1 MHLQGLLGIVVILLA
16 AWLLSENRWNV
27 NWRLIGTAFGLQL
40 GIAVALLKLPA
51 SRGIFLVLN
60 RGIFS
65 LEESTRAGTA
75 FVFGY
80 LGGGEAPFKVTAESA
95 TYILAFRALPL
106 IVFISALSAVL
117 FYWKVLPLVVRGFS
131 TLLQRTTGIGGAE
144 GLGVAANIF
153 LGMVESPLAIRPYL
167 AQMNRSEL
175 FTVMT
180 SGMATIAGTV
190 MVLYASLLTRVLPGG
205 IGHILAASIINAPAA
220 IVISKLLV
228 PATGPV
234 TAGELSDP
242 EPAHNTMDALTRGT
256 LRGVQLYLNVVA
268 MLVVLVALVYLVNL
282 MLGLIPWT
290 GEESLTLQGILGF
303 LLAPFTWLMGI
314 SWADA
319 PTAARLLGTKTILNE
334 LVAYLDLGNLGPNAM
349 SPRSVLIMTYAMCGF
364 ANPGSVGIMI
374 GGMGTM
380 VPDRRS
386 EIVDLGLKSLLAGTL
401 ATCLTGTLVGI
412 LI

>member
-1 MHLQGLLGIVVILLA
+1 MHFQGLLGIVAIILA
-16 AWLLSENRWNV
+16 AWLLSENRRKI
-27 NWRLIGTAFGLQL
+27 NWRVIGTAFGLQFI
-40 GIAVALLKLPA
+40 IAIALLKLPA
-51 SRGIFLVLN
+51 SRGFFLTLN
-60 RGIFS
+60 RVISS
-65 LEESTRAGTA
+65 LEESTRSGTS

-80 LGGGEAPFKVTAESA
+80 LGGGEMPFEVTAESA
-95 TYILAFRALPL
+95 TYVLAFRALPL
-106 IVFISALSAVL
+106 IVFISALSSVL
-117 FYWKVLPLVVRGFS
+117 FYWKVLPLVVKGFS
-131 TLLQRTTGIGGAE
+131 RLLQRTTGIGGAE

-167 AQMNRSEL
+167 AQMTRSEL

-190 MVLYASLLTRVLPGG
+190 MVLYASLLADVLPGG
-205 IGHILAASIINAPAA
+205 IGHILAASIINAPSA

-228 PATGPV
+228 PTAGPA

-256 LRGVQLYLNVVA
+256 LRGVQLFLNVVA
-268 MLVVLVALVYLVNL
+268 MLVVLVALVHLVNL
-282 MLGLIPWT
+282 ILGLLPSPV
-290 GEESLTLQGILGF
+290 EESLTLQGILGF

-314 SWADA
+314 PWADA
-319 PTAARLLGTKTILNE
+319 PVAARLLGTKTILNE
-334 LVAYLDLGNLGPNAM
+334 LVAYLELGSLGPDAL

-380 VPDRRS
+380 VPERRS

-401 ATCLTGTLVGI
+401 ATCLTGALVGI
-412 LI
+412 LL